1 MRISRTS
8 RTAILIVLAL
18 AIFATIL
25 HIMGRIPYCTCGLKL
40 WTWDAWGSES
50 SQNFMDPYSSS
61 HFLHGIIFFAL
72 LALVARRLSLTAKLW
87 ISIGLEM
94 AWELLENSPL
104 IIDRYRA
111 ATASLGY
118 TGDSIL
124 NSTADVLFMM
134 LGFWLAWRLKWQ
146 WSLAILILTE
156 LIMLA
161 IYRDNLTL
169 NVLMLLTP
177 IDAVRDWQMS
187 R

>member
-1 MRISRTS
+1 MHLSRTS
-8 RTAILIVLAL
+8 RTAILIIVAL
-18 AIFATIL
+18 GVFATIL
-25 HIMGRIPYCTCGLKL
+25 HFMGRIPYCTCGLKL

-72 LALVARRLSLTAKLW
+72 LALVARRMSITTKLW
-87 ISIGLEM
+87 ISIALEM

-124 NSTADVLFMM
+124 NSTSDVLFMM

-146 WSLAILILTE
+146 WSLAILIATE
-156 LIMLA
+156 LIMLWL
-161 IYRDNLTL
+161 YRDNLTL
-169 NVLMLLTP
+169 NVLMLVTP
-177 IDAVRDWQMS
+177 IDAVREWQMS